1 MNPPD
6 THRET
11 VFEPHEAAERTGLSL
26 DTLRYY
32 EREGLIGPVDRTVS
46 GRRRYTEGDLSW
58 IGLLT
63 CLRDAGLGIADLRGF
78 THLLRTS
85 GSEPTDPVAFLR
97 RHRAALLERQE
108 ATHRALTVL
117 GDKIA
122 YYDTGAESPSRAA
135 ESAPVE
141 TAVPASG
148 GVVTDP
154 AAARPGVADDPGAI
168 VIVSGPPGA
177 GKSTVAT
184 LLASEAARPTIQLDT
199 DEFYRAIRTGYV
211 APYLPG
217 SETQNVV
224 VVGVCAEA
232 AIGYARGGYDVV
244 VDGVVGPWFLPSY
257 RTPIHRAGLRVSYVV
272 LLPELST
279 TVARA
284 RGRGEDQLRDSGP
297 VSELHRAF
305 ESHRAGLSRHIVDS
319 TGSDP
324 VGTAADLR
332 RRIAA
337 GEFVLEDA
345 DQRT

>member
-6 THRET
+6 SHCESM
-11 VFEPHEAAERTGLSL
+11 FEPHQAAERTGLSL

-63 CLRDAGLGIADLRGF
+63 CLREAGLGIADLRGF
-78 THLLRTS
+78 TQLLRTS

-97 RHRAALLERQE
+97 RHRAGLLDRQE
-108 ATHRALTVL
+108 ATRRALTVL
-117 GDKIA
+117 ADKIA
-122 YYDTGAESPSRAA
+122 YYDTSADSRSRAL
-135 ESAPVE
+135 ESAAAEPPVS
-141 TAVPASG
+141 ASG

-154 AAARPGVADDPGAI
+154 TTARPMVADEPGTI
-168 VIVSGPPGA
+168 MIVSGPPGA
-177 GKSTVAT
+177 GKSTVAA
-184 LLASEAARPTIQLDT
+184 LLAIDGTRPTVLLDT
-199 DEFYRAIRTGYV
+199 DEFYLAIRTGYV

-217 SETQNVV
+217 SASQNVV
-224 VVGVCAEA
+224 VAGVCAEA
-232 AIGYARGGYDVV
+232 AVGYARGGYDVV

-257 RTPIHRAGLRVSYVV
+257 RTPILRAGLRVSYVV
-272 LLPELST
+272 LLPGLST

-324 VGTAADLR
+324 AGTAADLR

-345 DQRT
+345 GPRT